1 VGDYREHWFPAG
13 VAVAWVDGPAW
24 LSWVTWPPRLRLPP
38 PACAALAATAE
49 RWSLANLTDG
59 RSQHRALG
67 QLCVEI
73 PSLGDVLGAAAHALR
88 RECAVVVEAVPTVD
102 SALVILASAMGV
114 VSTEDNGS
122 PPRLVW
128 DVRPSPEPSSVRSQ
142 RPDAFPLHTDSAHLY
157 RPHAVVGLACVQ
169 PSRDRDGL
177 SLLVT
182 ADRVRKILQAEGHE
196 RKVRRLQEPCF
207 PFASVSESGRPV
219 ILRPILGAATD
230 PVQVRYRE
238 PLLRWGL
245 QLSPRSLD
253 TAHRSA
259 FQVLD
264 AVLRRASL
272 PTRLLLAANDF
283 LLFDNRRLLHGRT
296 ALGLDSERHLK
307 RLKIHEPLI
316 DGLRRA
322 TEITANRRT

>member
-1 VGDYREHWFPAG
+1 M
-13 VAVAWVDGPAW
+13 
-24 LSWVTWPPRLRLPP
+24 TWPPRFRLPP
-38 PACAALAATAE
+38 SACAALAATAE
-49 RWSLANLTDG
+49 RWSLADLTDG

-67 QLCVEI
+67 LLCVEV
-73 PSLGDVLGAAAHALR
+73 PSLGEVLGAAAHALR

-114 VSTEDNGS
+114 VSTEDNGR

-128 DVRPSPEPSSVRSQ
+128 DVRPSPEPGLVRSQ
-142 RPDAFPLHTDSAHLY
+142 QPDAFPLHTDSAHLH

-177 SLLVT
+177 SLLAT
-182 ADRVRKILQAEGHE
+182 ADRVREILQAEGQE
-196 RKVRRLQEPCF
+196 REVRRLQEPCF

-219 ILRPILGAATD
+219 RLQPILGAAGN
-230 PVQVRYRE
+230 PIQVRYRE

-245 QLSPRSLD
+245 QLSSRSLD
-253 TAHRSA
+253 AAHRSA
-259 FQVLD
+259 LAALD
-264 AVLRRASL
+264 AGLRRASL

-296 ALGLDSERHLK
+296 ALGLDSGRHLK
-307 RLKIHEPLI
+307 RLKVHEPVI
-316 DGLRRA
+316 DGLRGA
-322 TEITANRRT
+322 TEVTASRRT